1 MLRVSSNGLDLI
13 KPDDPKPCG
22 AIRVDFTA
30 GHAVFRRK
38 QQDLIGV
45 RPLLFRVG
53 EFKQVFPTASVL
65 FFDG

>member
-1 MLRVSSNGLDLI
+1 MLRVGSNGLDLI

-45 RPLLFRVG
+45 RPLLFARNREVAKWG
-53 EFKQVFPTASVL
+53 VTIAPS
-65 FFDG
+65 DG